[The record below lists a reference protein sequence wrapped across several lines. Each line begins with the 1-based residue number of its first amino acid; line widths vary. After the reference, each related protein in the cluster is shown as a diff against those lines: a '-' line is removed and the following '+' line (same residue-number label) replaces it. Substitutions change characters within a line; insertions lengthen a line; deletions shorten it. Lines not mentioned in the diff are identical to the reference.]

1 METRLQKPD
10 GKQNGFFDITFSIF
24 MFPTAMVSTKKSKI
38 QPSATIQNFPVIGIG
53 ASAGGLDAFK
63 KFLKAVP
70 EKSGMAYVLVQ
81 HLDPSHDSILPE
93 ILEKVTNI
101 PVNEIT
107 DDIHL
112 APDHI
117 YVIPANKILTTYD
130 GVLKLEP
137 REKIKK
143 NQAIDVFFTSLA
155 SVHKELAVGIV
166 LSGTGSD
173 GSLGLEAIKEHGGM
187 TFAQDQ
193 KSSAYGEMPGN
204 AVNAGV
210 VDFVLTPAEMPA
222 KLMQIAIVGEEE
234 ADTDQESWKNDTVY
248 RQVLALLQQQSN
260 VDFTY
265 YKQTTIRRRI
275 ARRMSNAKTASLS
288 EYLQV
293 LLGDKTEQQSLFQ
306 DLLIPVTSFFRDP
319 LTFDALSEKVLPVL
333 FKNKAEEDPI
343 RIWVAGCST
352 GQEAFTM
359 AICLYEFLGD
369 KIKDQRIQIF
379 ASDISE
385 SAIRRAR
392 EGKYSK
398 TDVQMLSKERLD
410 KYFKESNGEYLIN
423 KNIRDMCVFAIQNFL
438 KDPPFA
444 KIDLIS
450 CRNVLIYMNSFL
462 QKKAL
467 NTFHYALRKNGFL
480 MLGKSETPSVVSESF
495 SVFIRNLKIYT
506 RKSVPGRFMHVATER
521 KEEQAVKKGIKEAKA
536 DMPHTGF
543 RKTAEAILLS
553 KYTPASV
560 IVNDQ
565 MDIVHIHGIITP
577 FLEPSPG
584 KPTYNVFKMAREG
597 LGFELRNALYKAKLN
612 TAQVIKEGIP
622 IKINGRQQLVNIEII
637 PLVNTVEPHFLI
649 VFEKTPL
656 PESFPLGQGSEST
669 ASQLR
674 IDQLENELAQ
684 TREDMRSIT
693 EEQEAANEELQTA
706 SEELQSSSEEMQS
719 LNEELETSREELQ
732 SSNEELVIL
741 NQELLDKQEQ
751 LNTARLYSE
760 AIVTTIR
767 EPLVILDKSLR
778 VKTANTSFYKKFN
791 FNEKDTEDKLF
802 YELQDNQWDDHVLRS
817 LLENILPQKT
827 RLEDFEIILN
837 FPSLGERTMLL
848 NARQIVNEVT
858 AEKLILLAIEDITER
873 KTTEINLKNFSDE
886 LETKVKERT
895 ADLVQTNMQLEQFA
909 HAASHDLQEPLRKI
923 VTFSNRLQAKHKNE
937 LSEEVSSYLE
947 KIEGAS
953 TRMSKLIQDLLNYS
967 YLINHDILFA
977 PTDLDEIL
985 KDILN
990 DFELLI
996 DQKKAKITSDT
1007 LPIIEAIPLQM
1018 NQLFYNLISNALKFS
1033 LDDVPPVIHI
1043 SIHSLSEK
1051 ETGKRPGLNS
1061 KVKYCEII
1069 FKDNGIGFDQ
1079 KYSQQIF
1086 TIFQRLN
1093 HPGKYQGT
1101 GIGLALTKKIIEN
1114 HHGEIYV
1121 EAKENAGAAFHV
1133 ILPIQQL
1140 ETK

>member
-1 METRLQKPD
+1 MFHTSMASPQK
-10 GKQNGFFDITFSIF
+10 N
-24 MFPTAMVSTKKSKI
+24 KI
-38 QPSATIQNFPVIGIG
+38 QPKATIQNFPIVGIG

-63 KFLKAVP
+63 QFLKAIP
-70 EKSGMAYVLVQ
+70 ENSGMAYVLIQ
-81 HLDPSHDSILPE
+81 HLDPSHESILPE
-93 ILEKVTNI
+93 ILGKVTNI

-117 YVIPANKILTTYD
+117 YVIPANKIVTSYD

-137 REKIKK
+137 REKIKNK
-143 NQAIDVFFTSLA
+143 AIDVFFTSLA
-155 SVHKELAVGIV
+155 IVHKELAVGIV

-173 GSLGLEAIKEHGGM
+173 GSLGLEAVKEHGGM
-187 TFAQDQ
+187 TFAQDS
-193 KSSAYGEMPGN
+193 KSAAHNEMPES
-204 AVNAGV
+204 AVHAGV
-210 VDFVLTPAEMPA
+210 VDFVMPPGEMPG
-222 KLMQIAIVGEEE
+222 KLLQIAIERNEETAIDDETGLDE
-234 ADTDQESWKNDTVY
+234 AVY
-248 RQVLALLQQQSN
+248 RQLLALLQQQTN

-275 ARRMSNAKTASLS
+275 ARRMASAKTVDIA
-288 EYLQV
+288 EYLNV
-293 LLGDKTEQQSLFQ
+293 LRGNKAEQQALFQ

-319 LTFDALSEKVLPVL
+319 LTFDALSEKVLPAL
-333 FKNKAEEDPI
+333 FKSKLEGEPV
-343 RIWVAGCST
+343 RIWIAGCST

-359 AICLYEFLGD
+359 AMCICEFLGD
-369 KIKDQRIQIF
+369 KIKDYPIQIF

-385 SAIRRAR
+385 IAIRRAR

-398 TDVQMLSKERLD
+398 AEVQMLSEERLR
-410 KYFKESNGEYLIN
+410 KYFNENNGSYLV
-423 KNIRDMCVFAIQNFL
+423 KKSVRDMCIFAIQNFL

-450 CRNVLIYMNSFL
+450 CRNVLIYMNPFL

-467 NTFHYALRKNGFL
+467 STFHYALQQNGFL

-495 SVFIRNLKIYT
+495 SVFIRSLKIYT
-506 RKSVPGRFMHVATER
+506 RKSVPGRFMHIATER
-521 KEEQAVKKGIKEAKA
+521 KDEQIAKKDIKVAKA
-536 DMPHTGF
+536 DIPLTAF

-553 KYTPASV
+553 KFTPASV
-560 IVNDQ
+560 IVNEQ

-584 KPTYNVFKMAREG
+584 KPTYNIFKMAREG
-597 LGFELRNALYKAKLN
+597 LGFELRNALYKAKSN
-612 TAQVIKEGIP
+612 SVQVTKEGIP
-622 IKINGRQQLVNIEII
+622 TKINGKQQLVTIDIM
-637 PLVNTVEPHFLI
+637 PLINTVEPHFLI
-649 VFEKTPL
+649 VFEKTPE
-656 PESFPLGQGSEST
+656 PESLIERNGSGSENT
-669 ASQLR
+669 AYQLR
-674 IDQLENELAQ
+674 IEHLENELAQ
-684 TREDMRSIT
+684 TREDMRNIT

-732 SSNEELVIL
+732 SSNEELLIL

-751 LNTARLYSE
+751 LNTARLYAE

-767 EPLVILDKSLR
+767 EPLIILDKNLR
-778 VKTANTSFYKKFN
+778 IKTANTSFYKKFN
-791 FNEKDTEDKLF
+791 FTEKDIENRFF
-802 YELQDNQWDDHVLRS
+802 YELQDNQWDDRVLRS
-817 LLENILPQKT
+817 LLEKILPQKSQ
-827 RLEDFEIILN
+827 LEDFEIILN
-837 FPSLGERTMLL
+837 FPSIGERTMLL
-848 NARQIVNEVT
+848 NARQIVNEIT
-858 AEKLILLAIEDITER
+858 TENLILLAIEDITER
-873 KTTEINLKNFSDE
+873 KTTELNLKNFSEE

-895 ADLVQTNMQLEQFA
+895 ADLQQTNMQLEQFA

-923 VTFSNRLQAKHKNE
+923 VTFSNRLQAKHKDE
-937 LSEEVSSYLE
+937 FSEEVSSYLG

-953 TRMSKLIQDLLNYS
+953 TRMSSLIQDLLNYS

-985 KDILN
+985 KDVLN
-990 DFELLI
+990 DFELMI
-996 DQKKAKITSDT
+996 DQKNAKITSDM

-1018 NQLFYNLISNALKFS
+1018 NQLFYNLIGNALKFS
-1033 LDDVPPVIHI
+1033 KEDVSPIIHI
-1043 SIHSLSEK
+1043 SIHSLTEK
-1051 ETGKRPGLNS
+1051 ETAKHPALNS

-1079 KYSQQIF
+1079 KYGEQIF

-1093 HPGKYQGT
+1093 QPAKYQGT

-1114 HHGEIYV
+1114 HHGKIFV
-1121 EAKENAGAAFHV
+1121 EAKENAGAAFHI

-1140 ETK
+1140 DSMQMDKS

>member
-1 METRLQKPD
+1 
-10 GKQNGFFDITFSIF
+10 
-24 MFPTAMVSTKKSKI
+24 MFPSFMVLTKKSKI
-38 QPSATIQNFPVIGIG
+38 QPPATIQNFPVIGIG

-63 KFLKAVP
+63 QFLKAIS

-81 HLDPSHDSILPE
+81 HLNPSHESILPE
-93 ILEKVTNI
+93 ILDKVTNI

-137 REKIKK
+137 RENIKK
-143 NQAIDVFFTSLA
+143 NQAIDVFFSSLA
-155 SVHKELAVGIV
+155 AVHKELAVGIV

-193 KSSAYGEMPGN
+193 ESAAHGEMPES

-210 VDFVLTPAEMPA
+210 VDFVMPPEKMPD
-222 KLMQIAIVGEEE
+222 KLLQIAIVRKEEV
-234 ADTDQESWKNDTVY
+234 DTDEETWKNDTVY
-248 RQVLALLQQQSN
+248 RQILALLQQQSN

-275 ARRMSNAKTASLS
+275 ARRMFNAKTENIAQ
-288 EYLQV
+288 YLKV
-293 LLGDKTEQQSLFQ
+293 LRADKSEQQALFQ

-319 LTFDALSEKVLPVL
+319 ITFDALSEKVLPIL
-333 FKNKAEEDPI
+333 FKNRAEGEPI

-359 AICLYEFLGD
+359 AICLCEYLGD
-369 KIKDQRIQIF
+369 KIKDHRIQIF

-385 SAIRRAR
+385 IAIRRAR

-398 TDVQMLSKERLD
+398 IEVQMLSEARLE
-410 KYFKESNGEYLIN
+410 KYFTETNGSYLIN
-423 KNIRDMCVFAIQNFL
+423 KDIRDMCVFAIQNFL

-450 CRNVLIYMNSFL
+450 CRNVLIYMNGFL

-467 NTFHYALRKNGFL
+467 NTFHYALQKNGFL
-480 MLGKSETPSVVSESF
+480 ILGKSETPSVVSESF
-495 SVFIRNLKIYT
+495 SIFIRNLKIYT

-521 KEEQAVKKGIKEAKA
+521 KDELAAKKDMKVAKA
-536 DMPHTGF
+536 DMPLTGF

-553 KYTPASV
+553 RYTPASV

-584 KPTYNVFKMAREG
+584 KPTYNIFKMAREG
-597 LGFELRNALYKAKLN
+597 LGFELRNALYKAKSTN
-612 TAQVIKEGIP
+612 AQVIKEGIP
-622 IKINGRQQLVNIEII
+622 SKINGQQQLVTIDII
-637 PLVNTVEPHFLI
+637 PLINTVEPHFLI
-649 VFEKTPL
+649 VFEKTPQ
-656 PESFPLGQGSEST
+656 PELFPAGQGAGSESS

-674 IDQLENELAQ
+674 IEHLENELAQ
-684 TREDMRSIT
+684 TREDMRNIT

-751 LNTARLYSE
+751 VNTARLYSE

-767 EPLVILDKSLR
+767 EPLIILDKSLR
-778 VKTANTSFYKKFN
+778 IKTANTSFYKKFN
-791 FNEKDTEDKLF
+791 FNEKDTVDKLF

-817 LLENILPQKT
+817 LLEKILPQKT

-848 NARQIVNEVT
+848 NARQVLNEVT

-873 KTTEINLKNFSDE
+873 KTAELNLKNFSEE
-886 LETKVKERT
+886 LEAKVKERT

-937 LSEEVSSYLE
+937 FSEEVSSYLE

-953 TRMSKLIQDLLNYS
+953 TRMSRLIQDLLNYS

-977 PTDLDEIL
+977 PTDLDETL

-1033 LDDVPPVIHI
+1033 LDNVPPVIHI

-1051 ETGKRPGLNS
+1051 ETKKHPGLNS
-1061 KVKYCEII
+1061 RVKYCEII

-1079 KYSQQIF
+1079 KYDEQIF

-1093 HPGKYQGT
+1093 QPAKYQGT

-1121 EAKENAGAAFHV
+1121 EAKEYAGAAFHI
-1133 ILPIQQL
+1133 ILPIQQFDTMQL
-1140 ETK
+1140 NKS